1 MFLTYYLLAESVR
14 VPAST
19 AIVKDVVVP
28 LLCALIAAG
37 VVVAG
42 YMREGQKSRAEARR
56 LRFLNAESV
65 FTEIFYA
72 SALAKLIVFGSSTP
86 EHYAELRRS
95 YDRVAE
101 MLLTQPEIGSRLRA
115 SATFANVGADDRIF
129 VLLAE
134 ARVRVARS
142 NMSLADLNVVY
153 IALLTLTFLYQT
165 ETERAASDSW
175 RALSALCNGSSL
187 QHLLI
192 ARDTRSLR
200 GNGAP

>member
-1 MFLTYYLLAESVR
+1 MFSAFNALAEIVDA
-14 VPAST
+14 PAST
-19 AIVKDVVVP
+19 AVVKDVIVP

-42 YMREGQKSRAEARR
+42 YMREAHKSRAEARR

-72 SALAKLIVFGSSTP
+72 AALAKLIVFGSSTP

-95 YDRVAE
+95 FDRVVD

-115 SATFANVGADDRIF
+115 SASFASAGADDRIF
-129 VLLAE
+129 VLLSE
-134 ARVRVARS
+134 ARVRVALPKMNRP
-142 NMSLADLNVVY
+142 DLVVVY
-153 IALLTLTFLYQT
+153 IALLTLTYLYQT
-165 ETERAASDSW
+165 ETERAKSDSW
-175 RALSALCNGSSL
+175 EALEKLCMASNL

-192 ARDTRSLR
+192 APDTRSLR
-200 GNGAP
+200 ETEAA